1 MKNVMLFAAS
11 ALLGLAASGLAEAQ
25 EADSLKTEQ
34 LNAAVITASG
44 TPRNAPFA
52 VSRIS
57 REDLEQFS
65 SSARELPY
73 LFSTTPGVV
82 ASSDNGLGTGT
93 TYLRIRGSGDSRINV
108 TLDGV
113 PLNSPEDQCV
123 FWANMNSY
131 AAFLGSVTLQR
142 GVGASSNGDG
152 AFGGTVAL
160 RSKMPSTSFEARI
173 DASYGSYNS
182 ARIGGSVSSGI
193 LGGKWA
199 VDGTF
204 HHSRTDGY
212 IHGTQGQ
219 GGSWLAGVTFFATP
233 SLMLRYRNIGNY
245 ERTGQAWNGVETHGE
260 FSSYAEM
267 YAAGLGRYNSLCEER
282 EQSEKGIWTFKPYPQ
297 ITTDNFLQDHNLLT
311 ADWNPGGHWKLSGT
325 LHYTW
330 GSGYYSNFQHNAKL
344 SKFGL
349 QPLILEDGSELKRS
363 DFVRK
368 KGLKQHHGGLV
379 VSANRRS
386 DKLDL
391 FLGLSTAYFS
401 GIHYGYLTYIG
412 SDALREALLPNGG
425 DYRYYLSDAQKVDAS
440 AYAKASW
447 KIGAGFSLYGDL
459 QFRLVHYHLGGDDGN
474 VTCLYPFFNPKA
486 GLEWHRGAHAA
497 FASFAMANREPERNN
512 FTDNGSYGP
521 PRPERLFDYELG
533 YSYDGR
539 ILRGGLT
546 LYYMDYK
553 DQFVQTGAVSDIGE
567 ALTTNIARSFRMG
580 AELSLGVRATSW
592 LDLEADGAFS
602 MNRLREF
609 EEVVDNWDGDPVHVM
624 YNDAPLAYSPSI
636 VAGGGFRLH
645 WGDAYARWRTSYV
658 SRQYLDNTGCAD
670 RSIPGYT
677 NTDLELAWTLRPQVK
692 VLDGVKFSL
701 FLGNLFDSHHATG
714 GWVYSAV
721 SEEGGYTLDHRYM
734 EAGFTASA
742 GFSLLASISILF

>member
-1 MKNVMLFAAS
+1 MKKCLIFAAA
-11 ALLGLAASGLAEAQ
+11 ALLGLAANGPAKAQ

-34 LNAAVITASG
+34 LEAAVVAASG
-44 TPRNAPFA
+44 TPRSAPFA
-52 VSRIS
+52 VSKIS
-57 REDLEQFS
+57 KTELEQF
-65 SSARELPY
+65 AATVKELPY
-73 LFSTTPGVV
+73 LFSQTPGVI
-82 ASSDNGLGTGT
+82 ASSDNGLGSGT

-123 FWANMNSY
+123 FWANLNSY
-131 AAFLGSVTLQR
+131 ASFLGGVTLQR

-160 RSKMPSTSFEARI
+160 RSKMPSTAFEARI
-173 DASYGSYNS
+173 DVSYGSYNS
-182 ARIGGSVSSGI
+182 GRVGASVSSGL

-199 VDGTF
+199 IDGTF
-204 HHSRTDGY
+204 HHSFTDGY
-212 IHGTQGQ
+212 IHGTPGQ
-219 GGSWLAGVTFFATP
+219 GGSWMAGVTFFATP
-233 SLMLRYRNIGNY
+233 WLLLRYRNIGNY

-260 FSSYAEM
+260 FASYAEM

-282 EQSEKGIWTFKPYPQ
+282 YKDEKGHWYFRPYPQ

-311 ADWNPGGHWKLSGT
+311 ADFRLGSRWKLSTT

-349 QPLILEDGSELKRS
+349 QPVPLEDGNTLTKC

-368 KGLKQHHGGLV
+368 KGLTQHHGGLV

-391 FLGLSTAYFS
+391 FLGLNVAYFS
-401 GIHYGYLTYIG
+401 GVHYGDLTYIG
-412 SDALREALLPNGG
+412 NEVLRALISQDGAP
-425 DYRYYLSDAQKVDAS
+425 YRYYFSDAQKNDESV
-440 AYAKASW
+440 YAKASW
-447 KIGAGFSLYGDL
+447 KLGAGFSLYGDL
-459 QFRLVHYHLGGDDGN
+459 QFRLVHYRLGAPYN
-474 VTCLYPFFNPKA
+474 VTRIYPFFNPKA
-486 GLEWHRGAHAA
+486 GVEWRRGAHSA

-533 YSYDGR
+533 YSFDGK
-539 ILRGGLT
+539 IFRGGLT

-567 ALTTNIARSFRMG
+567 ALTTNIARSYRTG
-580 AELSLGVRATSW
+580 AELSLSVSATSW
-592 LDLEADGAFS
+592 LDIEADGAFS
-602 MNRLREF
+602 LNRLREF
-609 EEVVDNWDGDPVHVM
+609 REVVDNWDGDPIEVL
-624 YNDAPLAYSPSI
+624 YTDAPLAYSPGI
-636 VAGGGFRLH
+636 VAGGGFRAH
-645 WGDAYARWRTSYV
+645 WNDIYARWRTSYV
-658 SRQYLDNTGCAD
+658 SRQYLDNTGCAE

-677 NTDLELAWTLRPQVK
+677 TSDLEAGYTFRP
-692 VLDGVKFSL
+692 GVKALKGIKFGL
-701 FLGNLFDSHHATG
+701 LLGNLFDSHHATG

-721 SEEGGYTLDHRYM
+721 SESAGYTLDHRYM
-734 EAGFTASA
+734 EAGYTATA
-742 GFSLLASISILF
+742 GFSLLGTVSILF

>member
-1 MKNVMLFAAS
+1 MKNVILLMAT
-11 ALLGLAASGLAEAQ
+11 ALAGLAINGPVKAQ

-34 LNAAVITASG
+34 LKAAVVTVSG

-57 REDLEQFS
+57 KKELENFAS
-65 SSARELPY
+65 DVKELPY
-73 LFSTTPGVV
+73 LFRNIPGVT
-82 ASSDNGLGTGT
+82 ATSDNGLGTGT

-131 AAFLGSVTLQR
+131 ASFLGDVTIQR

-160 RSKMPSTSFEARI
+160 RSKMPSTAFGASI
-173 DASYGSYNS
+173 DVSYGSYNS
-182 ARIGGSVSSGI
+182 GRAGASVSSGL

-199 VDGTF
+199 LDATF
-204 HHSRTDGY
+204 HHSFTDGY
-212 IHGTQGQ
+212 IHGTPGMS
-219 GGSWLAGVTFFATP
+219 GSWMAGVTFFATP
-233 SLMLRYRNIGNY
+233 RLLLRYRNIGNY

-260 FSSYAEM
+260 FTSYAEM
-267 YAAGLGRYNSLCEER
+267 YAVGLGRYNSLCEQR
-282 EQSEKGIWTFKPYPQ
+282 RQDEKGRWYFLPYPQ

-311 ADWNPGGHWKLSGT
+311 ADLRLGSRWKLSAT

-330 GSGYYSNFQHNAKL
+330 GGGYYSNFQYNAKL

-349 QPLILEDGSELKRS
+349 QPLPLEDGSTLTKC

-368 KGLKQHHGGLV
+368 KGLTQQHGGLV

-386 DKLDL
+386 EKLDL
-391 FLGLSTAYFS
+391 FLGLNSSYFS

-412 SDALREALLPNGG
+412 NEALRMAIAPDGK
-425 DYRYYLSDAQKVDAS
+425 DYRYYFSDARKLDES
-440 AYAKASW
+440 IYAKASW

-459 QFRLVHYHLGGDDGN
+459 QFRLVHYRLGEPYN
-474 VTCLYPFFNPKA
+474 ITRLYPFFNPKA
-486 GLEWHRGAHAA
+486 GVEWRRGAHSA
-497 FASFAMANREPERNN
+497 FASFAMAGREPERNN

-521 PRPERLFDYELG
+521 PRPELLFDYELG
-533 YSYDGR
+533 YSYDGK
-539 ILRGGLT
+539 IFRGGLT

-553 DQFVQTGAVSDIGE
+553 DQFVQTGALSDIGE
-567 ALTTNIARSFRMG
+567 ALTTNIARSYRTG
-580 AELSLGVRATSW
+580 AELSIGVSATSW
-592 LDLEADGAFS
+592 LDFEADGAFS
-602 MNRLREF
+602 LNRLQEF
-609 EEVVDNWDGDPVHVM
+609 HEVVDNWDGEPVHVD
-624 YNDAPLAYSPSI
+624 YDGAPLAYSPAI
-636 VAGGGFRLH
+636 VAGGGFRAH
-645 WGDAYARWRTSYV
+645 WKDIFARWRTSYV
-658 SRQYLDNTGCAD
+658 SRQYLDNTGCLA

-677 NTDLELAWTLRPQVK
+677 TSDLELGYTLRPGTK
-692 VLDGVKFSL
+692 VLKGVKFSL
-701 FLGNLFDSHHATG
+701 LLGNLLDSHHATG

-721 SEEGGYTLDHRYM
+721 SESAGYTLENRYI
-734 EAGFTASA
+734 EAGYTASA
-742 GFSLLASISILF
+742 GFTLLGSISIMF

>member
-1 MKNVMLFAAS
+1 MKKVMYLAVAA
-11 ALLGLAASGLAEAQ
+11 LTGLTASLPAHAQ

-34 LNAAVITASG
+34 LEAAVITAGG

-52 VSRIS
+52 VSKIS
-57 REDLEQFS
+57 KRELEGFS
-65 SSARELPY
+65 SSVQELPY
-73 LFSTTPGVV
+73 LFSRTPGVT

-131 AAFLGSVTLQR
+131 AAFLGGVTIQR

-160 RSKMPSTSFEARI
+160 TTKTPSTAFEARV

-182 ARIGGSVSSGI
+182 ARAGGSVSSGL
-193 LGGKWA
+193 LGGKW
-199 VDGTF
+199 VIDGSF

-212 IHGTQGQ
+212 IHGTRGQ
-219 GGSWLAGVTFFATP
+219 GGSWMAGVTFFATP
-233 SLMLRYRNIGNY
+233 SLMLRYRNLGNY

-260 FSSYAEM
+260 FASYAAM
-267 YAAGLGRYNSLCEER
+267 YAVGLGRYNSLCEAR
-282 EQSEKGIWTFKPYPQ
+282 VQDEKGHWTFLPYPQ

-311 ADWNPGGHWKLSGT
+311 ADFRLGEHWKLSAT
-325 LHYTW
+325 AHYTW
-330 GSGYYSNFQHNAKL
+330 GSGYYSNFQPGAKL

-349 QPLILEDGSELKRS
+349 EPLVLEDGSELKKS

-368 KGLKQHHGGLV
+368 KGLTQHHGGLV

-386 DKLDL
+386 ERLDL
-391 FLGLSTAYFS
+391 FLGLSSSYFS
-401 GIHYGYLTYIG
+401 GTHFGYLTYIG
-412 SDALREALLPNGG
+412 NDALRAKIAPDGK
-425 DYRYYLSDAQKVDAS
+425 DYRYYFSDAGKLDESV
-440 AYAKASW
+440 YAKASW
-447 KIGAGFSLYGDL
+447 KVGAGFSLYGDL
-459 QFRLVHYHLGGDDGN
+459 QFRLVHYRLGGDYDIAR
-474 VTCLYPFFNPKA
+474 LYPFFNPKA
-486 GLEWHRGAHAA
+486 GVEWRRGAHAA
-497 FASFAMANREPERNN
+497 FASFAMAGREPERNN

-539 ILRGGLT
+539 IFRGGLT

-553 DQFVQTGAVSDIGE
+553 DQFVQTGALSDIGE
-567 ALTTNIARSFRMG
+567 ALTTNIAKSYRAG

-592 LDLEADGAFS
+592 LDFEADGAFS
-602 MNRLREF
+602 LNRLLEF
-609 EEVVDNWDGDPVHVM
+609 HEVVDNWEGVPVHVS
-624 YNDAPLAYSPSI
+624 YDDAPLAFSPAI
-636 VAGGGFRLH
+636 VAGGGFHAH
-645 WGDAYARWRTSYV
+645 WRDLYARWRTSYV
-658 SRQYLDNTGCAD
+658 SRQYLDNTGCKE
-670 RSIPGYT
+670 RSIPGYST
-677 NTDLELAWTLRPQVK
+677 SDLELGYTFRPGVK
-692 VLDGVKFSL
+692 ALKGIKFSL

-721 SEEGGYTLDHRYM
+721 SESYGYTLQNRYM
-734 EAGFTASA
+734 EAGYTASA
-742 GFSLLASISILF
+742 GFTLLGSVSLLF